1 MENRKEFIV
10 NEDEIG
16 LRLDAF
22 LASKI
27 EGKSRGYCQKMID
40 EKLVFVN
47 EKIQRIFP
55 KF

>member
-22 LASKI
+22 LASKEDI
-27 EGKSRGYCQKMID
+27 ESAYNDITIIAKTVPRLC
-40 EKLVFVN
+40 
-47 EKIQRIFP
+47 
-55 KF
+55 